1 MLCHDNTVI
10 YIFTLYSMHVQVFL
24 LYVIHLKFVDI
35 SVFCF
40 ETTRVVRH
48 TQYGDVRGKITSRLL
63 GNTVEEFLGVPYAA
77 SPVGNLRFK
86 VGMLWNR
93 IFHLRSGAVV
103 AVIVW

>member
-1 MLCHDNTVI
+1 M
-10 YIFTLYSMHVQVFL
+10 YVQIFL

-63 GNTVEEFLGVPYAA
+63 GNNVEEFLGVPYAVP
-77 SPVGNLRFK
+77 PVGNLRFK
-86 VGMLWNR
+86 VGILWNR
-93 IFHLRSGAVV
+93 VFHLY
-103 AVIVW
+103 